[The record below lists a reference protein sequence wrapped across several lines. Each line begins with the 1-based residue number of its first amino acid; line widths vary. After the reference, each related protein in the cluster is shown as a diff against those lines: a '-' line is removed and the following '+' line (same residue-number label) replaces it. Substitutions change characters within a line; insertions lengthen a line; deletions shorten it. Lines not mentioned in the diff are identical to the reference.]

1 MMLPFLPPEILDL
14 IVDHLHNEPT
24 VLKACCVVSK
34 SWIPRSRRYIFARV
48 KLDSIRSIESW
59 AKAFPDPF
67 DSPAYYTRNFW
78 VHGLGVVSAD
88 VLPWIRSFGQVEEL
102 TMNMFGSR
110 GVSLTQLHGFT
121 LTLKSLHLTR
131 VCATVSEIITLICSV
146 PLLEDLSLSSKARDI
161 RADGPWATPLVPP
174 KLTGSLLLHGESR
187 SIARGLSELLDG
199 PHFSTIGVRCNA
211 EDIDSET
218 ITDLVSKCSESLET
232 LYLGYYTLSVSFLA
246 LQLINFLPSRVD
258 LDYVEPPAVDLSN
271 ATKLKHLEFQWRGP
285 DIQWI
290 TTAIQTA
297 QFKTLLQITIFMSSI
312 RPISPRR
319 KFLGWH
325 ELDHLMVQLWT
336 SHSILPK
343 ILYCN
348 GPQELVASLLP
359 ELTKRGFVH
368 GQEGNHNVWLSLLAP
383 PLSLV
388 TPVAARAFDD
398 VNIGIT
404 TMNIEIPFAS
414 RSCL

>member
-1 MMLPFLPPEILDL
+1 MLPFLPPEILDL

-24 VLKACCVVSK
+24 ALKACCVVSK
-34 SWIPRSRRYIFARV
+34 SWIPRSRRHIFARV
-48 KLDSIRSIESW
+48 RLDAVKATESW
-59 AKAFPDPF
+59 AKAFPDPS
-67 DSPAYYTRNFW
+67 DSPAHYTRNFW
-78 VHGLGVVSAD
+78 VHGLRAVTAD
-88 VLPWIRSFGQVEEL
+88 LLPWIRSFRHLEEL
-102 TMNMFGSR
+102 TMKMFGPR
-110 GVSLTQLHGFT
+110 GVSLAQLHGFS
-121 LTLKSLHLTR
+121 LTLKSLHLTHFY
-131 VCATVSEIITLICSV
+131 VTVSEVIGLICSF

-161 RADGPWATPLVPP
+161 RADGWATPSVSP

-187 SIARGLSELLDG
+187 YIIRGLSELLDG
-199 PHFSTIGVRCNA
+199 PHFSKIGVRCNA
-211 EDIDSET
+211 EDIDSRT
-218 ITDLVSKCSESLET
+218 ITDLVSKCSETLET
-232 LYLGYYTLSVSFLA
+232 LYLGYYTL
-246 LQLINFLPSRVD
+246 N
-258 LDYVEPPAVDLSN
+258 YVEPPAVDLSN

-368 GQEGNHNVWLSLLAP
+368 GQEGNRNGFPYL
-383 PLSLV
+383 PL
-388 TPVAARAFDD
+388 RF
-398 VNIGIT
+398 
-404 TMNIEIPFAS
+404 
-414 RSCL
+414 RS